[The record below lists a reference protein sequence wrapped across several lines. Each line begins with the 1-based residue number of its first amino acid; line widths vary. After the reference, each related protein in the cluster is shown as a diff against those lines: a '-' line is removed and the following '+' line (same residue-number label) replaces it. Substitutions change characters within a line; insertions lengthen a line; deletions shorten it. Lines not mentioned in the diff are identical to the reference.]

1 MKGMAAST
9 IGGSFALAAFAVAIV
24 AGLASGNPA
33 ASVLL
38 RALIAMLICY
48 PVGLAV
54 GFVAQARVS
63 GGMDGKMLQ
72 WPFWSRCITVS

>member
-1 MKGMAAST
+1 MAAGT

-38 RALIAMLICY
+38 RALLAMLICY
-48 PVGLAV
+48 PVGMTV
-54 GFVAQARVS
+54 GLIAQRIVLLYSPS
-63 GGMDGKMLQ
+63 GAGKTG
-72 WPFWSRCITVS
+72 RIDTITR